1 MFLSGLLI
9 LVLSFVPMLLYALV
23 LWWLDRYEKEP
34 FGLLTVSFLWG
45 AVPSIVLALIMQI
58 ALDVPLTAIQSSSQL
73 TYELLG
79 ASVVAPLTEEGI
91 KALALILLLL
101 LFKREIDSPLD
112 GVIYGGMVGFGF
124 AAVENVFYLF
134 GALTEGGVGGV
145 LGLAFMRV
153 GIFGLNHAMYTGFTG
168 LGVALFLEIRNRVL
182 RFIPLVLGFMLSL
195 GAHALHN
202 ALATLT
208 GVGGAGALV
217 AAVLVDW
224 AGVVVLFVV
233 AVGTFFLERKRILA
247 YADTLV
253 RGQVI
258 PESEVAVLK
267 STFQRRMARLDLL
280 LRGDVK
286 RWWALQRYY
295 QKVTEAA
302 FAWHRLNQGDAAAQ
316 PRLARLEQ
324 EFRALRLEAVPGTA

>member
-134 GALTEGGVGGV
+134 GALTEGGVGEV

-168 LGVALFLEIRNRVL
+168 SVLPCSSKSETECYVSFLWCLDSCCRSVPMRSTMRWPRSQVWVE
-182 RFIPLVLGFMLSL
+182 
-195 GAHALHN
+195 
-202 ALATLT
+202 
-208 GVGGAGALV
+208 
-217 AAVLVDW
+217 
-224 AGVVVLFVV
+224 
-233 AVGTFFLERKRILA
+233 
-247 YADTLV
+247 LV
-253 RGQVI
+253 RLWRRCWSTGQVSSSSLWWPWARSSWSGNASWPTPI
-258 PESEVAVLK
+258 RWSGDRSYPRVRWPCS
-267 STFQRRMARLDLL
+267 SQRSSA
-280 LRGDVK
+280 
-286 RWWALQRYY
+286 
-295 QKVTEAA
+295 
-302 FAWHRLNQGDAAAQ
+302 AWHGLTCSCGATSSGGGRCSATT
-316 PRLARLEQ
+316 RR
-324 EFRALRLEAVPGTA
+324 